1 MRINL
6 KGIKYPNLLA
16 EMRRRGETQE
26 DIARLLN
33 IARTTVNIKL
43 QGKRDWTISEIDK
56 ICSHYEM
63 SYYDLFK

>member
-16 EMRRRGETQE
+16 EIRRRGETQD
-26 DIARLLN
+26 DIAKLLN

-43 QGKRDWTISEIDK
+43 QGKRDWTISEIET
-56 ICSHYEM
+56 ICNHFEM
-63 SYYDLFK
+63 GYYDLFK